1 MFRPMNETG
10 QTNISIALIGFSA
23 IERRLVGMI
32 CSLSSK
38 RARAYHL
45 VDFELA
51 KLAPILLVDSQ
62 NNDAVRTVANNHLY
76 NSESCTVIMV
86 GKNQAPAWQ
95 GLFVRKPFVPT
106 RVLAALDQIPYH
118 PGVTASRNAVQGS
131 MPSGPQRSDDIPS
144 AQHSDATSPATSRYK
159 VLVIDDSLAVRKTME
174 LKLGQ
179 LDIAADFAENATQA
193 FEFLDRETYDLVF
206 LDVVLPDVDGYKICK
221 TIKRDKSKK
230 QMPVVM
236 LTGKSS
242 PFDQVR
248 GRLSGCNTYLT
259 KPVDHRT
266 FQKVIDRY
274 LPDRDPTLM
283 LRIAN

>member
-1 MFRPMNETG
+1 
-10 QTNISIALIGFSA
+10 
-23 IERRLVGMI
+23 MI
-32 CSLSSK
+32 CSLSNK
-38 RARAYHL
+38 RARTYHL
-45 VDFELA
+45 VDFEPA
-51 KLAPILLVDSQ
+51 KLAKILLVDSE
-62 NNDAVRTVANNHLY
+62 NAEAVRAIANYHLHK
-76 NSESCTVIMV
+76 SENCTVIMV
-86 GKNQAPAWQ
+86 GKNQEPSWQ

-106 RVLAALDQIPYH
+106 RVLAVLDQIPYH
-118 PGVTASRNAVQGS
+118 SVAAAPQNIVRESAPNSSLRSNDVSSPQSSSTAHV
-131 MPSGPQRSDDIPS
+131 P
-144 AQHSDATSPATSRYK
+144 TSRYR

-179 LDIAADFAENATQA
+179 LGIAADFAENATQA
-193 FEFLDRETYDLVF
+193 FDYLDRGAYDLVF

-230 QMPVVM
+230 GMPVVM

-274 LPDRDPTLM
+274 LPNTDPALT